1 MRLNQVN
8 ILESSSFAKNTIYAA
23 LFGLLSFASLAS
35 TDTTT
40 ATQQTDAVSEVLVL
54 PDLTQEKQHAKAVK
68 RISDLFVRAHYK
80 KVKIDD
86 ELSQQVFKR
95 YLDLLDSSK
104 HFFLANDIKV
114 FDKYASKFDEA
125 IRLGDLTLA
134 YDIYDANLERRQE
147 RYKYALSLLSTE
159 FDFTQTEDKFFYDR
173 EEADWASSE
182 SELNELWRQR
192 VKYDALNLKLADK
205 TPEETIEILEK
216 RYKRAIRR
224 LTQTNSEDVFQTV
237 MNAFARSIEAHTS
250 YLSPR
255 NTERFQMNMNL
266 SLEGIGAVLR
276 AEEDH
281 TVIMSLVA
289 GGPADKSGQIK
300 PQDKIIGVAQED
312 EDAFID
318 VVGWRLDE
326 VVDLIKGPKGS
337 VVKLQLQKGGTE
349 TKKISEIAIT
359 RDKIKLEDRQAKAEV
374 FVAPEGPN
382 QGKKLGVIEI
392 PSFYHNLHADVI
404 KLIRDLEKEKVEG
417 IIVDL
422 RGNGGGSLPEAINL
436 SGLFIDRGPVVQIR
450 YGSDRVD
457 VERNRDGIVYYDGP
471 LTVMVDRFSASA
483 SEIFA
488 AAMQDFGRAVIIG
501 EQTFGKGTVQQHRS
515 LERAFDMYDNPI
527 GAVQFTTGK
536 FYRINGGSTQHLGV
550 KPDILYPSAI
560 DPEKWGESSEETALP
575 WDSIEPAKYKILA
588 DNTAIISSLNTKYSE
603 RASKDPEFQY
613 IYADIEDYHK
623 HKDIKFI
630 SLVETERVAEKKEN
644 EAKQLSR
651 VNERLKRLGL
661 PAVESLEGDLP
672 EALEEIDP
680 FLSEAANITFDIIQS
695 GSYAL
700 NDLLKDDM
708 TQAQ

>member
-1 MRLNQVN
+1 MRFTQANKKNL
-8 ILESSSFAKNTIYAA
+8 SSFAKKAVHIALAGCISFLALSSANLLALEKATPDGVNTN
-23 LFGLLSFASLAS
+23 
-35 TDTTT
+35 
-40 ATQQTDAVSEVLVL
+40 VSEVFLL
-54 PDLTQEKQHAKAVK
+54 PELSQEKQHAKSVR

-80 KVKIDD
+80 KVNIDD
-86 ELSQQVFKR
+86 ELSVQIFKR
-95 YLDLLDSSK
+95 YLDLLDSNK
-104 HFFLANDIKV
+104 HFFLANDLKT
-114 FDKYASKFDEA
+114 FEKYSTKFDEA
-125 IRLGDLTLA
+125 IKLGDLSLA
-134 YDIYDANLERRQE
+134 YDIYQSNLERRKE
-147 RYKYALSLLSTE
+147 RFKYALTLLNNE
-159 FDFTQTEDKFFYDR
+159 FDFEQKDDKFFYDR
-173 EEADWASSE
+173 DDANWAVND

-205 TPEETIEILEK
+205 TWDETKEILHK
-216 RYKRAIRR
+216 RYNRAIRR
-224 LTQTNSEDVFQTV
+224 LTQTNSEDVFQTL

-276 AEEDH
+276 SEEDH

-312 EDAFID
+312 DKAFVD

-337 VVKLQLQKGGTE
+337 KVRLQLQKGGTD
-349 TKKISEIAIT
+349 TKNITEIAIT
-359 RDKIKLEDRQAKAEV
+359 RDKVKLEDRQAKAEV
-374 FVAPEGPN
+374 FVAPDGPN
-382 QGKKLGVIEI
+382 AGKKLGVIEI
-392 PSFYHNLHADVI
+392 PSFYHKLHADVI
-404 KLIRDLEKEKVEG
+404 TLIRDLEKQEVQG

-422 RGNGGGSLPEAINL
+422 RGNGGGSLPEAIAL

-450 YGSDRVD
+450 YESGRVD

-488 AAMQDFGRAVIIG
+488 AAMQDFGRGIIIG

-515 LERAFDMYDNPI
+515 LERAFDMFDKPI

-560 DPEKWGESSEETALP
+560 DPATWGESSEDTALP
-575 WDSIEPAKYKILA
+575 WDSIEKATYDILA
-588 DNTAIISSLNTKYSE
+588 DNSAIIEELTAKHADRTKT
-603 RASKDPEFQY
+603 DPEFQY
-613 IYADIEDYHK
+613 IFADINEYHEN
-623 HKDIKFI
+623 KDKKFI
-630 SLVETERVAEKKEN
+630 SLVESVRLAEKKES
-644 EAKQLSR
+644 ETKQLVR
-651 VNERLKRLGL
+651 VNERLQRLGL
-661 PAVESLEGDLP
+661 PVVESLEGDLP

-680 FLSEAANITFDIIQS
+680 FLSEAANITFDIIKS
-695 GSYAL
+695 GRYAL
-700 NDLLKDDM
+700 NNIEE
-708 TQAQ
+708 Q

>member
-1 MRLNQVN
+1 MRLKQVN
-8 ILESSSFAKNTIYAA
+8 ILGNAAFAKKTLYVTLFTLFSITSVAA
-23 LFGLLSFASLAS
+23 ANLDSASEQS
-35 TDTTT
+35 KIE
-40 ATQQTDAVSEVLVL
+40 SEVLVL
-54 PDLTQEKQHAKAVK
+54 PELTQEKQHAKAVK

-86 ELSQQVFKR
+86 DLSEQVFNR

-104 HFFLANDIKV
+104 HFFLADDIKV
-114 FDKYASKFDEA
+114 FGKYATKFDEA
-125 IRLGDLTLA
+125 IRLGDLTLI
-134 YDIYDANLERRQE
+134 YDIYEANLERRQE
-147 RYKYALSLLSTE
+147 RYKYALSLLEDE
-159 FDFTQTEDKFFYDR
+159 FDFTKTEDKFFYDR
-173 EEADWASSE
+173 EDANWASSDD
-182 SELNELWRQR
+182 ELDELWRQR
-192 VKYDALNLKLADK
+192 VKYDSLNLKLADK
-205 TPEETIEILEK
+205 TVVETQEILEK

-224 LTQTNSEDVFQTV
+224 LTQTNSEDVFQTA

-300 PQDKIIGVAQED
+300 PQDKVIGVAQED

-337 VVKLQLQKGGTE
+337 VVKLQLQKGGTD
-349 TKKISEIAIT
+349 TKKISEVSIT

-382 QGKKLGVIEI
+382 KGKKLGVIEI
-392 PSFYHNLHADVI
+392 PTFYHKLHADVI

-422 RGNGGGSLPEAINL
+422 RGNGGGSLPEAIAL

-457 VERNRDGIVYYDGP
+457 IEKNRDGIVYYGGP

-488 AAMQDFGRAVIIG
+488 AAMQDFGRGVIIG

-536 FYRINGGSTQHLGV
+536 FYRINGGSTQHKGV
-550 KPDILYPSAI
+550 KPDVLYPSAI
-560 DPEKWGESSEETALP
+560 DPLKWGESSEDTALP
-575 WDSIEPAKYKILA
+575 WDSIAPAKYKVLA
-588 DNTAIISSLNTKYSE
+588 DNSDIIESLNVKHTL

-613 IYADIEDYHK
+613 IFADIEDYHK
-623 HKDIKFI
+623 NKDKKFI
-630 SLVETERVAEKKEN
+630 SLVETERLAEKKDN
-644 EAKQLSR
+644 ESKQLVR
-651 VNERLKRLGL
+651 VNERLERLGL

-672 EALEEIDP
+672 EALEDIDP

-700 NDLLKDDM
+700 NTLETKSLQ
-708 TQAQ
+708 QAQ